1 MATAAHRTKGTN
13 AFSSPW
19 FKLKVT
25 QVSINMGQS
34 GVQRTI
40 ANLATESFRYLP
52 ARFSLAHIL
61 GPSYSLRCVLF
72 HNVADAESPFTSG
85 LGVTTTTRDFE
96 TALQFI
102 TRHYT
107 PVRLQDVLDDAGGR
121 PLPPRPVLVTFDDAY
136 ASVFETAAP
145 SCQKLGVP
153 AIFFVNG
160 AYLDNTQLGIDNLV
174 CYVANLTGMKTINAA
189 VREIGDARLPEPQSL
204 SEVFTHVLPMISFS
218 AREAFRIA
226 LVRLAGVDERDLA
239 SEAQLYLTSD
249 QLRALAN
256 FDFEIGN
263 HTYTH
268 ANCRCLRPED
278 FEQEIDRNKRVL
290 EEISG
295 TPVRSFSVPYGS
307 SIDLTAD
314 LQAHL
319 QKEGYRAGFLVES
332 VANRPCTDRLHL
344 DRVSVKAGSDSGLFS
359 ELEVLPRL
367 RVIRNR
373 LAPTKADPVKR
384 ASRFVQ

>member
-1 MATAAHRTKGTN
+1 
-13 AFSSPW
+13 
-19 FKLKVT
+19 
-25 QVSINMGQS
+25 MGQS
-34 GVQRTI
+34 GVQRAI
-40 ANLATESFRYLP
+40 VNLATESFRYLP
-52 ARFSLAHIL
+52 ARFRLARIL

-72 HNVADAESPFTSG
+72 HNVADVESPFTAG

-96 TALQFI
+96 AALRFL

-107 PVRLQDVLDDAGGR
+107 PVRLQDVLDSEGGR

-145 SCQKLGVP
+145 LCGKFGVP

-174 CYVANLTGMKTINAA
+174 CYVANVVGLKTINTA
-189 VREIGDARLPEPQSL
+189 VRAIGDVRLPEVQSL
-204 SEVFTHVLPMISFS
+204 SDVFTDVLPMMSLS
-218 AREAFRIA
+218 ARGAFRIA
-226 LVRLAGVDERDLA
+226 LVRLAGVDESDLA
-239 SEAQLYLTSD
+239 SEARLYLTSG
-249 QLRALAN
+249 QLRRLPSL
-256 FDFEIGN
+256 DFEIGN

-278 FEQEIDRNKRVL
+278 FDQEIDRNKRVL
-290 EEISG
+290 EETSG

-307 SIDLTAD
+307 SIDLTSD
-314 LQAHL
+314 LLAHL
-319 QKEGYRAGFLVES
+319 RREGYEAGFLVES
-332 VANRPCTDRLHL
+332 LANRSCGDRLRL

-373 LAPTKADPVKR
+373 LAPTKADQEKR